1 MSQTM
6 ETTLSNLCDQIKQCP
21 DCDLSQTRTQ
31 AVPGAGPDDAQ
42 IMFIGEAPGFYE
54 DKSGQ
59 PFVGQAGKFLDEL
72 LASIGLDRASVYITN
87 VVKCR
92 PPANRDP
99 LKDEI
104 EACDKWLRRQIELID
119 PRVIVTL
126 GRFSMQKFFA
136 AESISRIHG
145 QPRKVGDRL
154 IVPMF
159 HPAAALHQERFRA
172 LIVEDFKRL
181 PEILSTTLQQPAAPQ
196 SAAPSEPFVPSKPE
210 ANTEQ
215 GRLF

>member
-1 MSQTM
+1 M
-6 ETTLSNLCDQIKQCP
+6 ETTLNDLCALIKRCP

-31 AVPGAGPDDAQ
+31 AVPGEGPDNAQ

-54 DKSGQ
+54 DRSGL

-72 LASIGLDRASVYITN
+72 LSSIGLDRAAVYITN

-104 EACDKWLRRQIELID
+104 DACDRWLRHQIELIN
-119 PRVIVTL
+119 PTVIVTL
-126 GRFSMQKFFA
+126 GRFSMQKFLG

-145 QPRKVGDRL
+145 QPRKVGERL

-159 HPAAALHQERFRA
+159 HPAAALHQERFRS

-181 PEILSTTLQQPAAPQ
+181 PEILSSALQQQAAAP
-196 SAAPSEPFVPSKPE
+196 EPARP
-210 ANTEQ
+210 TEQ